1 MRKKDRTSEERTFD
15 ASLKSA
21 IKWLGPNPPAHD
33 QPIPFPYVLKW
44 DRLGRRGQA
53 CKIIRQTK
61 QTAQVKFTDGFVM
74 VVNRLAIRRG

>member
-1 MRKKDRTSEERTFD
+1 MRKRDRTGEEKQWDGIVR
-15 ASLKSA
+15 SA
-21 IKWLGPNPPAHD
+21 IMRLGPNPAAHD
-33 QPIPFPYVLKW
+33 EPTPFPYVLKW